1 MSNVRI
7 GLIDHGIGNIR
18 SVSNALAKLGMTV
31 TLVEQWEQTEGQEI
45 LILPGVGNFGGVVD
59 ALKNKGLFEPLKL
72 YIYSNQPFIGI
83 CVGMQL
89 LFGGSAESPDR
100 EGFGLLKGYL
110 RHLSELDKS
119 QIVPSIGWKPLQKQK
134 DVFEAN
140 PLDLAYFVHSYFV
153 TDVDPSV
160 LVSTYDWHSFP
171 IPAHVSLGLVHGVQF
186 HPEKSR
192 SAGVEFLG
200 SLIRGLTK

>member
-1 MSNVRI
+1 MANVRI

-18 SVSNALAKLGMTV
+18 SVSNALVKLGMTV
-31 TLVEQWEQTEGQEI
+31 TLVDQWEQTERQAI

-59 ALKNKGLFEPLKL
+59 ALKKKGLFEPLKL
-72 YIYSNQPFIGI
+72 YVNSNRPFIGI

-89 LFGGSAESPDR
+89 LFGGSSESPDR
-100 EGFGLLKGYL
+100 EGFGLLEGQL

-119 QIVPSIGWKPLQKQK
+119 QIVPSIGWKALQTQRNVFDEDPL
-134 DVFEAN
+134 EM
-140 PLDLAYFVHSYFV
+140 AYFVHSYFV
-153 TDVDPSV
+153 SEIDSSV

-200 SLIRGLTK
+200 SLIRELTK